1 MREHVLSVK
10 FINLYIFILIKMS
23 KFHPIA
29 ELRFCCRK
37 QMVVIKNINLI
48 QMIYEKKK
56 LNSNEIKS
64 RLMG

>member
-1 MREHVLSVK
+1 
-10 FINLYIFILIKMS
+10 MS

-48 QMIYEKKK
+48 QTIYEKKKKK